1 MPVASWKPEEYRR
14 LVERLKAARLEAGLS
29 QVQVAEALG
38 VPQQH
43 VSRVELGERR
53 VDPTELAELARLYGK
68 PLAYFLEEG

>member
-1 MPVASWKPEEYRR
+1 MASWRPEAYRR
-14 LVERLKAARLEAGLS
+14 LVERLKAARLAAGLS
-29 QVQVAEALG
+29 QVQVADALG

-68 PLAYFLEEG
+68 PLGYFLEEG

>member
-1 MPVASWKPEEYRR
+1 MPVASWRPEEYRR

-68 PLAYFLEEG
+68 PLGYFLEEG